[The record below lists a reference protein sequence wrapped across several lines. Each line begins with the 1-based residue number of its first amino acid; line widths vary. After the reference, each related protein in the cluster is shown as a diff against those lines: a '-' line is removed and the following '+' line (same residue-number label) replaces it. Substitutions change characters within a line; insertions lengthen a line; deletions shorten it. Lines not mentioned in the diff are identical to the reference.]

1 MKIFQISSEVNSG
14 SVGRVAEQI
23 GEQVIQKGWESYIA
37 YARDNLPSKSNTI
50 KIGNKTD
57 LIFHVLLTRITDRHA
72 FGSKSS
78 TLKLIEEIKR
88 IKPDLIQLQHLHGYF
103 INIEIL
109 FRFLAEANIPVVWTF
124 HDCWSFTGHC
134 AYYDLVDCQKWQTQ
148 CNHCPQKME
157 YPKSILIDNSA
168 KNFRDKKRIFS
179 SVDNLTIVAVSNW
192 IKEEAEKS
200 FFKETD
206 IKVIHNG
213 IDINK
218 FNTKDQYKVRKKYK
232 LEDKFLILGVASP
245 WDTRKGLKY
254 FVQLANILSDQYQIL
269 LVGLNKE
276 QIGNLPEKIIGLE
289 RTENIEEL
297 AEFYS
302 AADVFLNPTL
312 EEALGLTNLE
322 AQACGTPVITFNS
335 GGSPETINEETG
347 IVVEKGSLQG
357 LLAAIEE
364 IRKNKKQFY
373 TGKCRKRVETLF
385 DTKDNFKKYINLYE
399 NVLDKS
405 F

>member
-1 MKIFQISSEVNSG
+1 MKIFQISSEVNNG

-50 KIGNKTD
+50 KIGNKAD
-57 LIFHVLLTRITDRHA
+57 IIFHVLLTRITDRHA

-109 FRFLAEANIPVVWTF
+109 FGFLAEANIPVVWTF

-134 AYYDLVDCQKWQTQ
+134 AYYDLVDCQKWQTE

-157 YPKSILIDNSA
+157 YPKSILIDNSS

-192 IKEEAEKS
+192 IKEEAGKS

-213 IDINK
+213 IDISK
-218 FNTKDQYKVRKKYK
+218 FNTRDPDKVRKKYK

-254 FVQLANILSDQYQIL
+254 FVQLTDILSDQYQIL

-276 QIGNLPEKIIGLE
+276 QIRNLPEKIIGLE

-373 TGKCRKRVETLF
+373 TEKCRKRVETLF

>member
-1 MKIFQISSEVNSG
+1 MKIFQISSEVNNG

-50 KIGNKTD
+50 KIGNKAD
-57 LIFHVLLTRITDRHA
+57 IIFHVLLTRITDRHA

-109 FRFLAEANIPVVWTF
+109 FGFLAEANIPVVWTF

-134 AYYDLVDCQKWQTQ
+134 AYYDLVDCQKWQTE

-157 YPKSILIDNSA
+157 YPKSILIDNSS

-192 IKEEAEKS
+192 IKEEAGKS

-213 IDINK
+213 IDISK
-218 FNTKDQYKVRKKYK
+218 FNTRDPDKVRKKYK

-254 FVQLANILSDQYQIL
+254 FVQLTDILSDQYQIL

-276 QIGNLPEKIIGLE
+276 QIRNLPEKIIGLE

-322 AQACGTPVITFNS
+322 AQACGTPCNNF
-335 GGSPETINEETG
+335 
-347 IVVEKGSLQG
+347 
-357 LLAAIEE
+357 
-364 IRKNKKQFY
+364 QF
-373 TGKCRKRVETLF
+373 RRF
-385 DTKDNFKKYINLYE
+385 
-399 NVLDKS
+399 S
-405 F
+405 